1 MYGIKMLEHGIQSH
15 SSLHAVLGC
24 RFTGGQLQDSR
35 PWGTGGVWLEPYDE
49 ERAKASKK
57 RLFDAWHQSPA
68 ELTQRAQAGP
78 DGNASDTEANTG
90 PPLCYLGPWAA
101 HGTTYLHHDIQF
113 RRHHNRRRTCL
124 LLAAEPP
131 APANAVCGHT
141 ACSAVAVCIV
151 KELEETKRL
160 YRSRTDQFRIKAVEV
175 TACHCHY

>member
-1 MYGIKMLEHGIQSH
+1 MQGH

-24 RFTGGQLQDSR
+24 RFTGGELQDSR

-90 PPLCYLGPWAA
+90 PFLDCFGRCTW
-101 HGTTYLHHDIQF
+101 LHMAPHTCAMTFQS
-113 RRHHNRRRTCL
+113 RRQHNRYRKSL

-131 APANAVCGHT
+131 APANAACGHV
-141 ACSAVAVCIV
+141 ACSAVSVCIV

-175 TACHCHY
+175 AAHP

>member
-1 MYGIKMLEHGIQSH
+1 MIIMYGIKILKDGTQGH

-24 RFTGGQLQDSR
+24 RFTGGELQDTR

-90 PPLCYLGPWAA
+90 PFVAFSDSFAALG
-101 HGTTYLHHDIQF
+101 
-113 RRHHNRRRTCL
+113 
-124 LLAAEPP
+124 
-131 APANAVCGHT
+131 T
-141 ACSAVAVCIV
+141 ACS
-151 KELEETKRL
+151 
-160 YRSRTDQFRIKAVEV
+160 RTHICDCKNR
-175 TACHCHY
+175 